1 MRWVML
7 LHTYMVHYDVYV
19 PWGSVD
25 NPCIDKQVK
34 AAQAE
39 QRNAEGRMKQLDQ
52 VGWDSS
58 TDNNNFLLKKT
69 AMHYMC
75 HYTTTATRPME
86 NYSKLNVYLNQC
98 SQVIAVTLTH
108 TYIVKC

>member
-1 MRWVML
+1 
-7 LHTYMVHYDVYV
+7 MVYYDVYV
-19 PWGSVD
+19 PLGSVD

-34 AAQAE
+34 GAKAE

-69 AMHYMC
+69 VMHYMC
-75 HYTTTATRPME
+75 RYHHHRNPP
-86 NYSKLNVYLNQC
+86 NGKFILNLMF
-98 SQVIAVTLTH
+98 I
-108 TYIVKC
+108 